1 MAVADTA
8 YSILD
13 NPTTSGG
20 GGGGTDLN
28 IISSRNT
35 IEVEREGDTVDLNVA
50 NEEALRYI
58 IHNFKEFMDAAVDI
72 RDNQYSRGRSCVMQ
86 LVKDIDMTSPTATDE
101 TTYAG
106 LIDRANKKYNFGG
119 FFKYT
124 TILCDGTRRTLQLTY
139 PDNGNLDTW
148 TFGSEWVRFT
158 NVAVGGGITS
168 YDSFPNH
175 GSPSVSAV
183 SFSRYLLESTGNLN
197 YALDNCEITCCGM
210 PDNTFN
216 PFIKEGSGDNRN
228 AWGIYH
234 SRYVFDNCLFWHGA
248 DPHGGIWANC
258 NAPIVITSNYNSTY
272 ERSIRIKQLSKSISN
287 TTSETGVP
295 NFQIRTDNA
304 SVPTNSWSSHKWQIT
319 ADGTALVSCQAGN
332 QYLVLK
338 TRLAVNDLYIQGQPT
353 LQPEGATNT
362 YDWVSLV
369 ELLQN
374 MGGGVTLENTN
385 DDIATLDRILF
396 QKKDELG
403 GTRILRAIPA
413 RLVPAIKPYFGRN
426 VAITD
431 SSATDTDSRILML
444 ANVTTNIESGGVSRH
459 LFSGL
464 AIISPTSDSAV
475 NPQVAKINML
485 VGSSQIIRL
494 WSDNDDISPC
504 IIYYN
509 NRYYLSVEMKGK
521 AGNLWMLGEYS
532 GISGVDSILYYS
544 SASNKWYSDEARQ
557 TEVTF
562 SVYASSQKFPVSV
575 SFGGTSSQVVA
586 GDGTLLNWE
595 DKLGFWKGVTANL
608 PPVGSRESN
617 KLYITTDY

>member
-1 MAVADTA
+1 MAVADTDVNIFDDTEN
-8 YSILD
+8 SG
-13 NPTTSGG
+13 NNGG
-20 GGGGTDLN
+20 GGGGTTDVT
-28 IISSRNT
+28 IFSSRNT
-35 IEVEREGDTVDLNVA
+35 ITTEEVSPGTWDVNVA
-50 NEEALRYI
+50 NEDALRYI

-106 LIDRANKKYNFGG
+106 LIDRTNKKYNFGG

-148 TFGSEWVRFT
+148 TFGAEWVRFT
-158 NVAVGGGITS
+158 NVSVGGGITS
-168 YDSFPNH
+168 YGSFPGH

-197 YALDNCEITCCGM
+197 YALDKCEITCCGM

-287 TTSETGVP
+287 TTAETGVP

-338 TRLAVNDLYIQGQPT
+338 TRLAVNDLYIQDQSD

-362 YDWVSLV
+362 YNWVSLS
-369 ELLQN
+369 ELISPYSLLQN
-374 MGGGVTLENTN
+374 RGINGLINFH
-385 DDIATLDRILF
+385 D
-396 QKKDELG
+396 KK
-403 GTRILRAIPA
+403 
-413 RLVPAIKPYFGRN
+413 
-426 VAITD
+426 
-431 SSATDTDSRILML
+431 LMS
-444 ANVTTNIESGGVSRH
+444 I
-459 LFSGL
+459 
-464 AIISPTSDSAV
+464 PTSDRYTEFENYAYLFASYEIYDLIFSTI
-475 NPQVAKINML
+475 PISQMIP
-485 VGSSQIIRL
+485 GSTK
-494 WSDNDDISPC
+494 
-504 IIYYN
+504 
-509 NRYYLSVEMKGK
+509 V
-521 AGNLWMLGEYS
+521 
-532 GISGVDSILYYS
+532 
-544 SASNKWYSDEARQ
+544 YSDEAC
-557 TEVTF
+557 TIEYAT
-562 SVYASSQKFPVSV
+562 VYA
-575 SFGGTSSQVVA
+575 TSGDVVVVLEIEGEIKQYYSIGKTPTYIA
-586 GDGTLLNWE
+586 TTKAIIDALNSPMLTHLDA
-595 DKLGFWKGVTANL
+595 DKLGYWKGTTANL
-608 PPVGSRESN
+608 PAVGSREAN